1 MRNKYMN
8 ESPSTIFKFK
18 GKAPA
23 IIVMAA
29 VVILC
34 IALSILIGVRG
45 EGLGGIA
52 FCLGFALF
60 LLFVGKIFLYGRL
73 DVQIDEQ
80 SISRMLF
87 GRKVQLIK
95 WQDVERVV
103 VFPVRGAGVTG
114 GVTAYN
120 ICASASPAGGS
131 RTRKIYFN
139 DQSNDV
145 SDLIRAMN
153 IYIDQFQI
161 RVEHV
166 SNGVTTVT
174 KSI

>member
-8 ESPSTIFKFK
+8 EYPSAIFKFK

-23 IIVMAA
+23 IIVVVAVAA
-29 VVILC
+29 LC

-45 EGLGGIA
+45 EGFGGVV

-73 DVQIDEQ
+73 DIQIDDQ

-87 GRKVQLIK
+87 GREVQLIK

-103 VFPVRGAGVTG
+103 VFPVRGAGVSG
-114 GVTAYN
+114 GVTGYN
-120 ICASASPAGGS
+120 INASAAGGS

-139 DQSNDV
+139 NQSNDL
-145 SDLIRAMN
+145 SDLITAMN
-153 IYIDQFQI
+153 VYIDRYQI